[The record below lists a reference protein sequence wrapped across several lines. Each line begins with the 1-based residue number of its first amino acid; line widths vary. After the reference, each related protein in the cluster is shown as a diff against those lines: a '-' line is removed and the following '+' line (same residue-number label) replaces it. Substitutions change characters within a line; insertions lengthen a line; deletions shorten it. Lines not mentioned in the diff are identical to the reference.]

1 MPLRRLVS
9 FLPIIAIGIILI
21 ACNSD
26 YTIRRRGYYKI
37 EFPAHQYQQY
47 NVPGVPYSFEYPTYA
62 KIVQDTSFFEDKP
75 ENPYWINIEF
85 PRFNG
90 KIYLSYKQITDQQ
103 SFDKL
108 VDDAFKLTYKHTAKA
123 TDIKDS
129 LMLTPQGITG
139 IFFKVGGNAATG
151 RQFFLTDSVQNFV
164 RGALYFDATPNSDS
178 LSIVNDFLEQ
188 DMHHLINSFNWKP

>member
-1 MPLRRLVS
+1 MPASRPVS
-9 FLPIIAIGIILI
+9 LLIFLAIVGFVL

-26 YTIRRRGYYKI
+26 YTIRRRGYYNI
-37 EFPAHQYQQY
+37 DFPKHQYQQY
-47 NVPGVPYSFEYPTYA
+47 NIPDVPYSFEYPTYSR
-62 KIVQDTSFFEDKP
+62 IVQDTSFFEDKP

-85 PRFNG
+85 PSFNG
-90 KIYLSYKQITDQQ
+90 KIYLSYKQISGRQ

-129 LMLTPQGITG
+129 LMLTPEGISG

-151 RQFFLTDSVQNFV
+151 RQFFLTDSVRNFV
-164 RGALYFDATPNSDS
+164 RGALYFDATPNADS
-178 LSIVNDFLEQ
+178 LNIINDFLEV
-188 DMHHLINSFNWKP
+188 DMRHLINTFKWKP